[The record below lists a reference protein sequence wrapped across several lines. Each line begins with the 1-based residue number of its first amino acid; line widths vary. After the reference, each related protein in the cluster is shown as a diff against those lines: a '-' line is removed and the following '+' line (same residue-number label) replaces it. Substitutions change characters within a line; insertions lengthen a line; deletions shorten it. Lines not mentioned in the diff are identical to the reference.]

1 MQSVVEYMN
10 EGDTNKFI
18 FWKGDD
24 GGVTGRMGYWKDSF
38 MRLNGYDEDMT
49 GNGSEDIDLKYRYQK
64 TPEYC
69 VERGL
74 VYKPDKGTRC
84 KFSAGWSVCNDPG
97 GNVRRG
103 LDEAKIVNVRPDIVS
118 GKSWGKHNGANWKKV
133 QKKNSVIRNDGKC
146 SWNSDIPSKKNCLAK
161 KHS

>member
-1 MQSVVEYMN
+1 MVEYMN

-69 VERGL
+69 VEQGL

-103 LDEAKIVNVRPDIVS
+103 LDEAKIVNVRLDIVS

-133 QKKNSVIRNDGKC
+133 QKKNPVVRNE
-146 SWNSDIPSKKNCLAK
+146 KNVHGTRISLPK
-161 KHS
+161 EIV